1 VMTGVEAAQYAAAG
15 VSGRRDI
22 VENPGGYAYRVSEIA
37 SPKRLEQMVHELG
50 KTWRFDEKRNE
61 LFTKRFPTDGFQ
73 LTTVQ
78 GILDIA
84 KKPELR
90 SIPRRRLP
98 EAVKRIEVRIP
109 WVMAASAT
117 MFSKDR
123 DDDLYERIRK
133 EPDWTYIALLFDGK
147 YPVAAGLANRR
158 LTWREYQERVIFDP
172 VVQALIEKVV
182 LKPELFQGVFG
193 ATVRVE
199 LEDGRSFTS
208 EQGCIEDFPVEEKL
222 EVGADGILS
231 RRQIAA
237 IVRAIDGLER
247 FADVRAFVRVLG
259 GR

>member
-1 VMTGVEAAQYAAAG
+1 
-15 VSGRRDI
+15 
-22 VENPGGYAYRVSEIA
+22 
-37 SPKRLEQMVHELG
+37 
-50 KTWRFDEKRNE
+50 
-61 LFTKRFPTDGFQ
+61 
-73 LTTVQ
+73 
-78 GILDIA
+78 
-84 KKPELR
+84 
-90 SIPRRRLP
+90 
-98 EAVKRIEVRIP
+98 
-109 WVMAASAT
+109 
-117 MFSKDR
+117 
-123 DDDLYERIRK
+123 
-133 EPDWTYIALLFDGK
+133 
-147 YPVAAGLANRR
+147 VAAGLANRR
-158 LTWREYQERVIFDP
+158 LTWREYQEQVIFDP

-247 FADVRAFVRVLG
+247 FADVRAFVRVLC